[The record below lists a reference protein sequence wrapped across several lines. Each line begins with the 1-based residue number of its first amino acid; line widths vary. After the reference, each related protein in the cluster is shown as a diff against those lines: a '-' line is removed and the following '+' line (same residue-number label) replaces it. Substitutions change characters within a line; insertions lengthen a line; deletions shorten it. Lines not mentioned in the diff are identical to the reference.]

1 MRILKFPLVSRKRH
15 QRELREMKATY
26 EAALSA
32 VRKAYDAERRAMDVS
47 TSLISAVRE
56 DS

>member
-1 MRILKFPLVSRKRH
+1 MRTLRFPLVSRKRH
-15 QRELREMKATY
+15 LRELQEIKNTY

-32 VRKAYDAERRAMDVS
+32 VRQAYEAERRAMAVS
-47 TSLISAVRE
+47 TSLISAIKE